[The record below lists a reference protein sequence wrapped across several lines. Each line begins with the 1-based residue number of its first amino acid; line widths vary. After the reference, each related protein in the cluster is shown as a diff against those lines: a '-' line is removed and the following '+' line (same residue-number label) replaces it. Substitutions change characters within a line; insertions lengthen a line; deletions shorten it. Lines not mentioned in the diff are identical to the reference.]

1 MKIGRSILIFLG
13 IISCSAAVFGQTL
26 NYKIASVYVYNFTK
40 YISWPTNTKSS
51 DFVIGVY
58 GTSPITDELRK
69 FLTGKH
75 VGEKSI
81 TVEKVL
87 TVDEAAGCQ
96 IVFVPLSESG
106 NLKKIS
112 DQLKG
117 KPVLIVCEKEGL
129 NKKGASISIYLDE
142 DDDNKT
148 KFEVNQGYIK
158 YNGLFI
164 SQSLITLSSG
174 NN

>member
-1 MKIGRSILIFLG
+1 MKISRAILIFLG
-13 IISCSAAVFGQTL
+13 IISCSAGVFGQTL

-40 YISWPTNTKSS
+40 YISWPTNKST
-51 DFVIGVY
+51 DFVIGIY
-58 GTSPITDELRK
+58 GASPITDELRK
-69 FLTGKH
+69 FVAGKH

-87 TVDEAAGCQ
+87 TIDEAAGCQ
-96 IVFVPLSESG
+96 IVFIPASQSSE
-106 NLKKIS
+106 LKKIS

-142 DDDNKT
+142 DDDDKT
-148 KFEVNQGYIK
+148 KFELNQGYIK
-158 YNGLFI
+158 YNGLLI
-164 SQSLITLSSG
+164 SQGLITLSSG